1 MTRTGI
7 YTTILTF
14 CLLTAVQIS
23 WGSQNG
29 SWSGWRGDGSGIS
42 SETSVPMSWDRS
54 GNILWKTVVPGEGSS
69 SPIVSKGKVFLTTS
83 SDSGKTRHIM
93 CFDALKGK
101 LLWDTPIAV
110 EKVGQTHPY
119 SGYAAPTPVT
129 DGKVVYAFF
138 ESPGLVALD
147 YTGKILWTCP
157 AGPVNNIYN
166 LASSPVICGDLVIIT
181 VDHYGDSFIAGV
193 ERSTGK
199 IRWKTKR
206 APSLNYSTPIVVKNP
221 DRTLVVMNGTI
232 IRAYD
237 ATTGNEVWN
246 CKGMTDA
253 VSPSPVQMD
262 GLLLCTSGR
271 NGPTV
276 ILDPK
281 GTGDVAETCVL
292 ALMPTGGPYV
302 VSPIAAYGLFMVPND
317 NGTLRVYDRSGTFL
331 FENRFPGQFSS
342 SPVAV
347 EKRILW
353 TSERGDTYVFSIGN
367 ASKPAFNLIRIN
379 SIGERV
385 FASLAVADKKVY
397 IRTTGQ
403 LYCVS
408 GDRKIAY
415 KPKVA
420 PPAPSYADL
429 KERILS
435 HPGIDEGNPNVA
447 IRVELV
453 DKMGQI
459 KDPDAP
465 VFLKKIIMEDH
476 WDVSETA
483 VRTLGKQGDA
493 ALPVLLELTADS
505 RQWVRTLSCQALGVL
520 ANPES
525 IPTLTKT
532 AADGDKVVRLAALQ
546 AALSV
551 ARRNPKT
558 VDSVLS
564 IVESLFKDSE
574 GIVRAAAAREAVV
587 SGMSDTWK
595 MRIQASLKAML
606 SDANPIAAANA
617 KMSLAKLNRKVS
629 K

>member
-1 MTRTGI
+1 MTRTSI
-7 YTTILTF
+7 YTITLIF
-14 CLLTAVQIS
+14 CVITTAQIS
-23 WGSQNG
+23 WGG

-42 SETSVPMSWDRS
+42 TETGVPMSWDRS
-54 GNILWKTVVPGEGSS
+54 SNIFWKTVVPGEGSS
-69 SPIVSKGKVFLTTS
+69 SPIVSKGKVFLTSS
-83 SDSGKTRHIM
+83 SDSGKTRHII
-93 CFDALKGK
+93 CLDAVSGK
-101 LLWDTPIAV
+101 LLWDTTVSID
-110 EKVGQTHPY
+110 KVGQTHPY

-129 DGKVVYAFF
+129 DGKLVYAFF
-138 ESPGLVALD
+138 ESPGLVAVD
-147 YTGKILWTCP
+147 YTGKIIWTCP
-157 AGPVNNIYN
+157 VGPVNNIYN
-166 LASSPVICGDLVIIT
+166 LASSPVICNDLIIIT
-181 VDHYGDSFIAGV
+181 VDHFGDSFIAGV

-199 IRWKTKR
+199 MRWKTKR
-206 APSLNYSTPIVVKNP
+206 VPSLNYSTPIIVKNP
-221 DRTLVVMNGTI
+221 DRTLVIMNGTI

-237 ATTGNEVWN
+237 AATGNEVWN

-262 GLLLCTSGR
+262 GLILCTSGR

-331 FENRFPGQFSS
+331 FENRFPGQFTS
-342 SPVAV
+342 SPVAI
-347 EKRILW
+347 ESHIYW
-353 TSERGDTYVFSIGN
+353 TSERGETYIFSIGN
-367 ASKPAFNLIRIN
+367 ATKPAFNLIRIN
-379 SIGERV
+379 NIGERV
-385 FASLAVADKKVY
+385 MASLAIADKRVY

-403 LYCVS
+403 LYCIS
-408 GDRKIAY
+408 GTKKLAY
-415 KPKVA
+415 KPKPA
-420 PPAPSYADL
+420 SPAPSYADL

-453 DKMGQI
+453 DKMGLV

-465 VFLKKIIMEDH
+465 EFLKKIIMEDH

-483 VRTLGKQGDA
+483 MRTLGKQGDA
-493 ALPVLLELTADS
+493 ALPVLLELTTDY

-525 IPTLTKT
+525 ITALTK
-532 AADGDKVVRLAALQ
+532 AATDGDKIVRLAALQ
-546 AALSV
+546 ALLSV
-551 ARRNPKT
+551 GRHNPQT
-558 VDSVLS
+558 LDSVMSVLD
-564 IVESLFKDSE
+564 SLFKDPE

-587 SGMSDTWK
+587 SGMSDAWK
-595 MRIQASLKAML
+595 TRIQANLKAL
-606 SDANPIAAANA
+606 LVDSNPIAAANA
-617 KMSLAKLNRKVS
+617 KLSLAKLNRKVA